1 VSQQI
6 RNLTD
11 APLNIALAQYAQGDV
26 LLEPG
31 NYLGDRRMFVT
42 GHFRPEKPA
51 KFGVYT
57 DDSYFDRRS
66 LLSGA
71 AGLWPNDDLRAGSR
85 LAWIAAEN
93 RYFALITHAPVPDTA
108 ANTAAVPEL
117 DGVFP
122 TVFTRTLRQTTTDN
136 STEKERLAVE
146 LVSPVAA
153 VAPGAASDL
162 SLAIFAG
169 PRKKEVL
176 AERPFDLLHFDKL
189 IRYELSCSFCTWQ
202 WLAKG
207 LLGYMKVINTVVRD
221 WGMAIILLVLTVR
234 LILHP
239 ITKRAQTNMLKM
251 GKQMQKLQPKMATLK
266 EKYKDDPAAMNRETM
281 KLYRE
286 AGVNP
291 ANVLG
296 CLPMLATSRPSTESS
311 RR

>member
-1 VSQQI
+1 
-6 RNLTD
+6 
-11 APLNIALAQYAQGDV
+11 
-26 LLEPG
+26 
-31 NYLGDRRMFVT
+31 M
-42 GHFRPEKPA
+42 
-51 KFGVYT
+51 
-57 DDSYFDRRS
+57 
-66 LLSGA
+66 
-71 AGLWPNDDLRAGSR
+71 
-85 LAWIAAEN
+85 
-93 RYFALITHAPVPDTA
+93 PDTA

-207 LLGYMKVINTVVRD
+207 LLGYLKVIHTVVRD

-234 LILHP
+234 PVSYTHLTLPTIL
-239 ITKRAQTNMLKM
+239 L
-251 GKQMQKLQPKMATLK
+251 
-266 EKYKDDPAAMNRETM
+266 
-281 KLYRE
+281 
-286 AGVNP
+286 V
-291 ANVLG
+291 
-296 CLPMLATSRPSTESS
+296 
-311 RR
+311 